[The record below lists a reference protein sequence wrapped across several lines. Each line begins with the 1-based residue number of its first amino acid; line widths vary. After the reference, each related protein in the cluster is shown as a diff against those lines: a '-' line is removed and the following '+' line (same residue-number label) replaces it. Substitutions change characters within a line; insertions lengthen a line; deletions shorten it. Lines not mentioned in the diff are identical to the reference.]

1 MNGFLNLPEDKS
13 KVKTYIYTPIA
24 ASVPSNTN
32 RGLSVV
38 WNKPPGISF
47 VYGLCIGAGGGGGGG
62 GSGQGGGGGG
72 AGTVVQ
78 FIQPAIAVPDLL
90 HVVVAFGGPG
100 GAGGN
105 PTGTAGAQPTV
116 DGNIMGTFLA
126 YRSRATNPRN
136 ILNSNYFVGF
146 SYIGAGNGG
155 GGGAGTSNAV
165 SGSGGAAS
173 TDPIAITSALFS
185 GVYGMSNFTRNFGS
199 NGGASNLG
207 TLAAGVSVP
216 FLGRP
221 QGGASGGSNV
231 GGIFRTGGS
240 VLGSGA
246 VANSI
251 IPYDLLGG
259 QTAGANGADGFTL
272 YEPTF
277 ISLPG
282 AGGASNTTVGVG
294 GAGGFGGIGCGGGG
308 GGAGT
313 TGGRGGDGGPGLI
326 MLVCW

>member
-13 KVKTYIYTPIA
+13 KVKTYIYTPFA
-24 ASVPSNTN
+24 ASMPTNNN

-47 VYGLCIGAGGGGGGG
+47 VYGLLIGSGGGGGGG
-62 GSGQGGGGGG
+62 GSVQGGGGGA
-72 AGTVVQ
+72 AGGIVQ
-78 FIQPAIAVPDLL
+78 FVQPAIAVPDILY
-90 HVVVAFGGPG
+90 VTVGFGGPG

-105 PTGTAGAQPTV
+105 PTGTAGTQPTV
-116 DGNIMGTFLA
+116 DGNTMGTTLS
-126 YRSRATNPRN
+126 YRGRATNPRN
-136 ILNSNYFVGF
+136 VLNSVYQAGVAYVG
-146 SYIGAGNGG
+146 ITNGG
-155 GGGAGTSNAV
+155 GGGAGTSN
-165 SGSGGAAS
+165 STGGAGGTAATDPYVAAS
-173 TDPIAITSALFS
+173 TFS
-185 GVYGMSNFTRNFGS
+185 GLHGMANFTRNTGVG
-199 NGGASNLG
+199 GGASNLG
-207 TLAAGVSVP
+207 TLAAGVTVP

-221 QGGASGGSNV
+221 QGGASGGSSV
-231 GGIFRTGGS
+231 SGVFRTGGS

-259 QTAGANGADGFTL
+259 QTAGAKGADGFTL

-282 AGGASNTTVGVG
+282 AGGASNPGGVG
-294 GAGGFGGIGCGGGG
+294 GAGGYGGIGCGGGG

-313 TGGRGGDGGPGLI
+313 TGGRGGDGGPGLVI
-326 MLVCW
+326 LVCW